1 MTRRDLV
8 LYPRAGDSVDSIH
21 SVWILKIGAESKPF
35 DLMSED
41 DLNSENP
48 IFFEEACETFDMGF
62 FADNA
67 WRKVEAGMQ
76 DFWVGLHNFALN
88 RAEL

>member
-1 MTRRDLV
+1 
-8 LYPRAGDSVDSIH
+8 
-21 SVWILKIGAESKPF
+21 
-35 DLMSED
+35 MSED